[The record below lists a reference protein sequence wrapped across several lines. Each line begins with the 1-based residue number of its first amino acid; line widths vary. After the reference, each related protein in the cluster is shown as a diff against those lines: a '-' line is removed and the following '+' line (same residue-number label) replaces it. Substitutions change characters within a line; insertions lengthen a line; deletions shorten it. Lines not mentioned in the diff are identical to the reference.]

1 MALLQWLR
9 SPKTRRNARLHLSRI
24 KHPAIGNGIGLGK
37 IAA

>member
-24 KHPAIGNGIGLGK
+24 KHHAVGNGIGLGK